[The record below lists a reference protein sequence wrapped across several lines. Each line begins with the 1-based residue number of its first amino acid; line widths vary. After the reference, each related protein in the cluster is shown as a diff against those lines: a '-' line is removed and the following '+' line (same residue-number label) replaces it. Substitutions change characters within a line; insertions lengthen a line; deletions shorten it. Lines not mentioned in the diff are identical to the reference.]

1 MAGRKPGVSIII
13 PAYNAEKTIGR
24 CLESIRRQTY
34 TQFEAIIVN
43 DGSTDATAEETER
56 FALDDRRFIFINRKI
71 NMGVS
76 ETRNEG
82 IARARGKYLQF
93 VDSDDYLEEHAT
105 ERLVTACTESGCEMA
120 VSDYYRIVGRK
131 KLIKGDIAE
140 GGLILRNEYV
150 GCMMEAPANF
160 YYGVLWN
167 KMYLA
172 GIVKGMSLNFSCDLD
187 WCEDLRF
194 NLEYLL
200 YVCNVCVIPHPTYY
214 YMRQKGSLSSVQNV
228 RKENGKVKKILFG
241 YYKELYQAADLYEEN
256 WLKIQRYYF
265 DFARDKTKAVEI
277 DPDRVRKK
285 PEKKS
290 TTQKSLSVLV
300 RQKPSK
306 VPAGQKE
313 AKEAGGHI
321 PPKILVRPKPVKA
334 PVRPKPAKASVR
346 QKITE
351 ESGKKKTAGSY
362 IKDVWPRIS
371 DRSGGIS

>member
-1 MAGRKPGVSIII
+1 MAGKKPGVSIII

-56 FALDDRRFIFINRKI
+56 FALADRRFIFINRKI

-82 IARARGKYLQF
+82 VARARGKYLQF

-105 ERLVTACTESGCEMA
+105 ERLYTACRESGCEMA

-172 GIVKGMSLNFSCDLD
+172 GIVKGMSVNFSCDLD

-200 YVCNVCVIPHPTYY
+200 YVRNVCVIRIRRITTCGR
-214 YMRQKGSLSSVQNV
+214 RQPVFGQNV

-277 DPDRVRKK
+277 DTD
-285 PEKKS
+285 
-290 TTQKSLSVLV
+290 

-306 VPAGQKE
+306 APAGQK
-313 AKEAGGHI
+313 
-321 PPKILVRPKPVKA
+321 PSKA
-334 PVRPKPAKASVR
+334 PAGLRSSKDPVRLMPSKDSVRLKPAKASDR